1 MYVFYHSWSAGNI
14 LTKDDHAL
22 LVEELDH
29 AFRLD
34 DLANVCKRWYPFGL
48 QLKVSTKMLDRIR
61 EQFPDPKSQF
71 PEMLKTWL
79 TTGDNTSWKALT
91 DALKSQS
98 VGGYLIADYLESKY
112 CPMKDMSESKH

>member
-1 MYVFYHSWSAGNI
+1 M
-14 LTKDDHAL
+14 DDHAL

-34 DLANVCKRWYPFGL
+34 DLANVCERWYPFGL

-71 PEMLKTWL
+71 PEMLKTWF
-79 TTGDNTSWKALT
+79 TTSDNTSWKALT
-91 DALKSQS
+91 DALKNQS